1 MTGFQFGAN
10 IRFWTKISKRQM
22 IGKDEDVFMELVAN
36 NSQEVGGG
44 DVVDPMVKSISD
56 RAGYTAVGHVKGK
69 RSGKR
74 GPVGATA
81 RGRLYWARLRRAALA
96 SRAQNHLMCLTVV
109 SDQGL
114 VVLRTALGK
123 YFEGFG

>member
-44 DVVDPMVKSISD
+44 DVVDPMVKNIVGPP
-56 RAGYTAVGHVKGK
+56 GYTAVGHM
-69 RSGKR
+69 R
-74 GPVGATA
+74 
-81 RGRLYWARLRRAALA
+81 
-96 SRAQNHLMCLTVV
+96 
-109 SDQGL
+109 
-114 VVLRTALGK
+114 
-123 YFEGFG
+123 